1 MQAAQGLKGRAA
13 MAGLAA
19 LSLVLGHAA
28 LRAQQAPA
36 EGGRATRD
44 LLYVGAP
51 GTDDHLNGTG
61 VLVFDVRNHYRFVKR
76 IPTWDFVA
84 SRGPESVKGIAAS
97 PATGY
102 LYISTLTRIGA
113 IDLST
118 DKMVWSGTPG
128 GACCDRMAVS
138 PDGTMIYAP
147 AAGSPAARRLWY
159 ALDARTGELLK
170 TIDVGE
176 PVSPHNTIF
185 SLDGTR
191 VFMEGYGSPNVY
203 VADPHTHRIVR
214 KIGPFSNNVRPFT
227 ITGDAKHLYATVNN
241 FLGFE
246 IADVTTGAVIARV
259 PVEGYGWDRSRILLH
274 NMPNHGIALS
284 PDEKEVWVADG
295 VNGYLHVFD
304 NTVMPPKQLTS
315 IKSRSHPYWIT
326 FGFDG
331 QYVYPSTGEVIDA
344 SAKRI
349 VAQLK
354 DEFGQPVESEKL
366 VEVMF
371 ADGKLVKAV
380 DQFGVGQVRR

>member
-1 MQAAQGLKGRAA
+1 M
-13 MAGLAA
+13 
-19 LSLVLGHAA
+19 
-28 LRAQQAPA
+28 
-36 EGGRATRD
+36 
-44 LLYVGAP
+44 
-51 GTDDHLNGTG
+51 
-61 VLVFDVRNHYRFVKR
+61 FDVTDHYRFVKR

-84 SRGPESVKGIAAS
+84 SRGPESVKGIAVS

-102 LYISTLTRIGA
+102 LYISTLTRLGA

-118 DKMVWSGTPG
+118 DQMVWSKTPG
-128 GACCDRMAVS
+128 GACCDRMNVS
-138 PDGTMIYAP
+138 PDGTLLYAP
-147 AAGSPAARRLWY
+147 AAGSPQARFRWY
-159 ALDARTGELLK
+159 AIDAKSGEVIK
-170 TIDVGE
+170 NVDVGE

-191 VFMEGYGSPNVY
+191 VFLEGYGSPNVY
-203 VADPHTHRIVR
+203 VADPRTHEVVG
-214 KIGPFSNNVRPFT
+214 KIGPFSNPVRPFT
-227 ITGDAKHLYATVNN
+227 ITGDATRLYATVNN

-246 IADVTTGAVIARV
+246 IADVTTGKVIGRV

-284 PDEKEVWVADG
+284 PDEKEVWLADG

-304 NTVMPPKQLTS
+304 NTVDPPKQRAS

-331 QYVYPSTGEVIDA
+331 KYVYPSTGEVVDA
-344 SAKRI
+344 ATRQV

-354 DEFGQPVESEKL
+354 DEYGQPVESEKL
-366 VEVMF
+366 VEVLF
-371 ADGKLVKAV
+371 QDGKLARAV